1 MVGVPVTR
9 YRYTIERIE
18 WGEFDDDGQ
27 PFEDEDALREHALAV
42 SEYHG
47 GDAVS
52 IQVEEVKE

>member
-1 MVGVPVTR
+1 MTR